1 MPRTRTPVPSA
12 ARAAAAAPACAANN
26 DAPFFDL
33 FAALRVLRRI
43 HDLPLDRL
51 EVLLDRIEAQPK
63 PVDALTVRELVAL
76 VQGVQP

>member
-12 ARAAAAAPACAANN
+12 ARVAAAAPAYAANS